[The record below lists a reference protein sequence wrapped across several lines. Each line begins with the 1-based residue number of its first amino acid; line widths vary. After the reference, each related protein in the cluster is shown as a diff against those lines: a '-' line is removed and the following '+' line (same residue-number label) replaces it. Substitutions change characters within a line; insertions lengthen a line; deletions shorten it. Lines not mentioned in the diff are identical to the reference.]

1 MRQVVATSK
10 ALKKLDESAN
20 QVVNMFNR
28 LNTSG
33 SKIETGLGSFIAYGN
48 VASLT
53 NEEFTAMKD
62 QGVAS
67 VIGNLTTEEMNAL
80 GKTKGEL
87 ESELQAALNNAQ
99 E

>member
-1 MRQVVATSK
+1 MRQVVATSR
-10 ALKKLDESAN
+10 ALNKLDESAGK
-20 QVVNMFNR
+20 VVNMFNR
-28 LNTSG
+28 LNTSD
-33 SKIETGLGSFIAYGN
+33 SKIETGLGSFIADGN

-53 NEEFTAMKD
+53 NEEFTTMKD
-62 QGVAS
+62 QGVES

-80 GKTKGEL
+80 GKKKGEL